1 MSEELKDE
9 TIKEITGTSKE
20 LQLLSTNI
28 LNWIKYQ
35 NKNRRLAK
43 ERINVYEMA
52 NQVFSILNS
61 LANQKNIKLL
71 NSINNE
77 MESVQYYEPLKIL
90 VYNLITNAIHFSER
104 GTITVNAKETEKSII
119 LSVSDEGMGMTKE
132 QIKNIL
138 ADQFI
143 ISSANIDNK
152 KGNGLGYLIIKDLLK
167 MMNATLRI
175 NSEISKGT
183 TVFVEV
189 PL

>member
-1 MSEELKDE
+1 M
-9 TIKEITGTSKE
+9 
-20 LQLLSTNI
+20 
-28 LNWIKYQ
+28 
-35 NKNRRLAK
+35 
-43 ERINVYEMA
+43 
-52 NQVFSILNS
+52 
-61 LANQKNIKLL
+61 
-71 NSINNE
+71 
-77 MESVQYYEPLKIL
+77 